1 MWTAELKNKTITD
14 DVLTFVVEY
23 KNGKDVVSKTYVSNN
38 PNFDIK
44 AQARNEI
51 DKLSRV
57 STKFSST
64 KLGNIDTTK
73 PTPEP
78 TPEPTPPTAQELAQQ
93 AYQSKKMELMSLK
106 ADLDLGLVTQAD
118 YDKVLNETKLL
129 LTATKG

>member
-23 KNGKDVVSKTYVSNN
+23 KNGKDTVSKTYVSNN

-44 AQARNEI
+44 VQARNEI
-51 DKLSRV
+51 EKLSGV

-64 KLGNIDTTK
+64 QLGNIDTTK

-78 TPEPTPPTAQELAQQ
+78 TPEPTPPTEQELAQQ